1 VLSWRFSGTM
11 TGVAALE
18 SPFARN
24 PAAATYYEDG
34 AAEYDDWYLG
44 VGQYA
49 ERDRP
54 DCHAEVSRLVEL
66 VAALAP
72 ARTLDVA
79 CGTGF
84 LTRHLRGDVVG
95 LDQSDA
101 MLALAGEQA
110 PDASFVQGDALE
122 LPFGGGAFERV
133 FASYFYCHLEEDER
147 VRFLSEARRIAPELV
162 MVASTWKEG
171 AEPARYEERVLQDGT
186 RWQVFKRVFRPEELV
201 VELGGGEILHAGHYF
216 LVVRSP

>member
-1 VLSWRFSGTM
+1 VR
-11 TGVAALE
+11 AYYH
-18 SPFARN
+18 ARAN
-24 PAAATYYEDG
+24 
-34 AAEYDDWYLG
+34 EYDDWWLG
-44 VGQYA
+44 RGPFA
-49 ERDRP
+49 DRDRP
-54 DCHAEVSRLVEL
+54 GWDEEREEL
-66 VAALAP
+66 ERVVAALPP

-84 LTRHLRGDVVG
+84 LTRHLRGDVIG

-162 MVASTWKEG
+162 IVASTWKEG

>member
-1 VLSWRFSGTM
+1 M
-11 TGVAALE
+11 KAYYH
-18 SPFARN
+18 AR
-24 PAAATYYEDG
+24 AR
-34 AAEYDDWYLG
+34 EYDDWWLG
-44 VGQYA
+44 RGPFA

-54 DCHAEVSRLVEL
+54 SWDDERKEL
-66 VAALAP
+66 ERAVASLPP

-84 LTRHLRGDVVG
+84 LTRHLRGEVTA

-110 PDASFVQGDALE
+110 PDATFVQGDALE
-122 LPFGGGAFERV
+122 LPFGDGAFDRV
-133 FASYFYCHLEEDER
+133 FTSYFYCHLEEDER
-147 VRFLSEARRIAPELV
+147 IRFLAEAHRVAPELV
-162 MVASTWKEG
+162 VVASTWKEG
-171 AEPARYEERVLQDGT
+171 AESARYEERVLQDSS

-201 VELGGGEILHAGHYF
+201 AELGGGEILHASQYF